1 MRGASNVESVTT
13 ASTGRRRAFRVLAVL
28 VGLITVVFTLPE
40 AALTWFDDGPDSI
53 HHVHMVSNLGLG
65 LVLGV
70 GLLLIAWSWS
80 RYVAVMQ
87 AVIAVTIAGLAA
99 GLVAGDIVGGGS
111 LIALVIVA
119 ILVVLYPGRSEVL
132 RFRAPD
138 SRIAIVPAVSLIPGI
153 AYALTQARLQRD
165 GVSADP
171 HVDLHHYSGM
181 AAAVIGIALAGLAAS
196 MRASGWRLVA
206 WFAAAGWVGLGV
218 VSLVFPGYPSALD
231 AAWAW
236 AAIAAAAAFVA
247 IVEVVARSSDGPLV
261 MHEGSA

>member
-1 MRGASNVESVTT
+1 VGSVTT
-13 ASTGRRRAFRVLAVL
+13 ASTGRQRAFRIMASL
-28 VGLITVVFTLPE
+28 VGLITVAFTLPG
-40 AALTWFDDGPDSI
+40 AALTWFDDGPDAI

-70 GLLLIAWSWS
+70 GLLLIAWSSS

-87 AVIAVTIAGLAA
+87 AAIAVTIAGLAA
-99 GLVAGDIVGGGS
+99 GIVAGDIVGGGS
-111 LIALVIVA
+111 LIAVVIVA
-119 ILVVLYPGRSEVL
+119 MLVDLHPGRGEVL

-138 SRIAIVPAVSLIPGI
+138 LRVAIVPAVSLIPGI
-153 AYALTQARLQRD
+153 AYSLTQARLQRD

-171 HVDLHHYSGM
+171 HVQMHHFSGM
-181 AAAVIGIALAGLAAS
+181 AAAAIGLGFAGLAAS

-206 WFAAAGWVGLGV
+206 WFVAAGWAGLGA

-236 AAIAAAAAFVA
+236 AAIAAAAAFLA
-247 IVEVVARSSDGPLV
+247 IAEAVARSSDGPLA